1 MAAQLRRLA
10 AETGLDACTEVT
22 QTLAAVQR
30 GETPELTEDDTLD
43 LRMRTLAAVQP
54 ALEPSWR
61 RDRNAPELPTA
72 RDDFQ
77 ARQLRAD
84 AADTLRRLLQ
94 LPLPIAAASVLHRR
108 LSEDW
113 RSEPARDLAA

>member
-1 MAAQLRRLA
+1 
-10 AETGLDACTEVT
+10 
-22 QTLAAVQR
+22 
-30 GETPELTEDDTLD
+30 
-43 LRMRTLAAVQP
+43 MRTLAAVQP

>member
-1 MAAQLRRLA
+1 MAAQLHRLA

-22 QTLAAVQR
+22 HTLAAVQR